1 MTTNVYFSRGTP
13 NEQHLYEDL
22 AIEAIQIFGHDVFYI
37 PRTLVNKDELF
48 GEDALSRFDDAY
60 GIEMWMETQEG
71 YEGEKELVSR
81 FGLEIRDETTF
92 VVSRRRWDN
101 TVSSDANLIVNTR
114 PDEGDLIY
122 MPTVKK
128 LFEISFVDHDDPFY
142 QIDNLPVYKLYCRTF
157 EYSSEVLDTGIY
169 AIDDIETKRSTDAL
183 EYEFSLENQI
193 PFNERIGQE
202 WGTIYDQNPLPNPWP
217 PTASDI
223 ILETATG
230 EYLLGETEEAG
241 LSVLTED
248 SDAYYSFF
256 IINEDYRLATIDTQ
270 SENEWFEERATGV
283 IGDPVLDFTESN
295 PFGDPT
301 EST

>member
-1 MTTNVYFSRGTP
+1 MSTNVFFSRGTP

-22 AIEAIQIFGHDVFYI
+22 AIEAIQIYGHDVFYI

-101 TVSSDANLIVNTR
+101 TVSNDANLIVSSR
-114 PDEGDLIY
+114 PDEGDLVY

-142 QIDNLPVYKLYCRTF
+142 QVDNLPVYKLYCRTF
-157 EYSSEVLDTGIY
+157 EYSSEVLDTGIA
-169 AIDDIETKRSTDAL
+169 AIDAIETQRSTDFLGFEISGEQA
-183 EYEFSLENQI
+183 SGVI
-193 PFNERIGQE
+193 FNEKIGLE
-202 WGTIYDQNPLPNPWP
+202 WGTIYA
-217 PTASDI
+217 TGAGDI
-223 ILETATG
+223 ELETATG
-230 EYLLGETEEAG
+230 VGDLLGENEEGFAAVM
-241 LSVLTED
+241 LED
-248 SDAYYSFF
+248 SDDYYTFVVIQEAYS
-256 IINEDYRLATIDTQ
+256 LATQDTQ
-270 SENEWFEERATGV
+270 SENEWFEDRVTGI

-301 EST
+301 ESL

>member
-1 MTTNVYFSRGTP
+1 MSTNVYFSKGTP

-22 AIEAIQIFGHDVFYI
+22 AIEAIQIYGHDVFYI

-92 VVSRRRWDN
+92 VVARRRWDN
-101 TVSSDANLIVNTR
+101 TVSSDANLIVSTR

-157 EYSSEVLDTGIY
+157 EYSSEVLDTGID
-169 AIDDIETKRSTDAL
+169 AIDAIETKRSTDFLGFEISGEQASGVTYNEKIGL
-183 EYEFSLENQI
+183 EC
-193 PFNERIGQE
+193 
-202 WGTIYDQNPLPNPWP
+202 GTMY
-217 PTASDI
+217 
-223 ILETATG
+223 ATG
-230 EYLLGETEEAG
+230 EGDVILEDNSFLLGENEEGFAA
-241 LSVLTED
+241 LALED
-248 SDAYYSFF
+248 SDDYYTFVVIQEAYS
-256 IINEDYRLATIDTQ
+256 LATQDTQ

-301 EST
+301 ESI

>member
-1 MTTNVYFSRGTP
+1 MSTNVFFSRGTP

-22 AIEAIQIFGHDVFYI
+22 AIEAIQIYGHDVFYI

-71 YEGEKELVSR
+71 YEGEKELISR

-101 TVSSDANLIVNTR
+101 TVSSDANLIVSSR

-142 QIDNLPVYKLYCRTF
+142 QVDNLPVYKLYCRTF

-183 EYEFSLENQI
+183 EYEFSLENQVA
-193 PFNERIGQE
+193 FNERMGQE
-202 WGTIYDQNPLPNPWP
+202 WGTIYDQNPPPDPWP

-230 EYLLGETEEAG
+230 EYLLAETTEAG

-256 IINEDYRLATIDTQ
+256 IINEDYRLSTIDTQ
-270 SENEWFEERATGV
+270 SENEWFEDRATGV

-301 EST
+301 ESM

>member
-1 MTTNVYFSRGTP
+1 MSTNVYFSKGTP

-22 AIEAIQIFGHDVFYI
+22 AIEAIQIYGHDVFYI

-48 GEDALSRFDDAY
+48 GESALSRFDDAY

-101 TVSSDANLIVNTR
+101 TVSNDANLIVNTR
-114 PDEGDLIY
+114 PDEGDLVY

-157 EYSSEVLDTGIY
+157 EYSSEVLDTGIDV
-169 AIDDIETKRSTDAL
+169 IDAIETKRSTDFLGFEISGEQASGVT
-183 EYEFSLENQI
+183 Y
-193 PFNERIGQE
+193 NEKIGLE
-202 WGTIYDQNPLPNPWP
+202 WGTVY
-217 PTASDI
+217 
-223 ILETATG
+223 ATG
-230 EYLLGETEEAG
+230 EGDVILEDDSFLLGENEEGFAA
-241 LSVLTED
+241 LALED
-248 SDAYYSFF
+248 SDDYYTFVVIQEAYS
-256 IINEDYRLATIDTQ
+256 LATQDTQ
-270 SENEWFEERATGV
+270 SENEWFEERVTGV

-301 EST
+301 ESI

>member
-1 MTTNVYFSRGTP
+1 MTTNVYFSKGTP

-22 AIEAIQIFGHDVFYI
+22 AIEAIQIYGHDVFYI

-101 TVSSDANLIVNTR
+101 TVSNDANLIVSSR
-114 PDEGDLIY
+114 PDEGDLVY

-169 AIDDIETKRSTDAL
+169 AIDDIETKKSTDFLGFEISGEQA
-183 EYEFSLENQI
+183 SGVT
-193 PFNERIGQE
+193 FNEKIGLE
-202 WGTIYDQNPLPNPWP
+202 WGTIYA
-217 PTASDI
+217 TGAGDI
-223 ILETATG
+223 ELETATG
-230 EYLLGETEEAG
+230 VGDLLGENEEGFAAVM
-241 LSVLTED
+241 LED
-248 SDAYYSFF
+248 SDAYYTFVVIQEAYS
-256 IINEDYRLATIDTQ
+256 LATQDTQ
-270 SENEWFEERATGV
+270 SENEWFEDRVTGI

-301 EST
+301 ESI

>member
-1 MTTNVYFSRGTP
+1 MSTNVYFSRGTP

-22 AIEAIQIFGHDVFYI
+22 AIEAIQIYGHEVFYI

-71 YEGEKELVSR
+71 YEGEKELISR

-101 TVSSDANLIVNTR
+101 TVSSDANLIVSTR

-169 AIDDIETKRSTDAL
+169 AIDDIETKKSTDFLGFEISGEQASGVTYNEKIGL
-183 EYEFSLENQI
+183 EC
-193 PFNERIGQE
+193 
-202 WGTIYDQNPLPNPWP
+202 GTMY
-217 PTASDI
+217 
-223 ILETATG
+223 ATG
-230 EYLLGETEEAG
+230 EGDVILEDNSFLLGENEEGFAA
-241 LSVLTED
+241 LALED
-248 SDAYYSFF
+248 SDDYYTFVVIQEAYS
-256 IINEDYRLATIDTQ
+256 LATQDTQ
-270 SENEWFEERATGV
+270 SENEWFEERATGI

-301 EST
+301 ESI

>member
-22 AIEAIQIFGHDVFYI
+22 AIEAIQIYGHDVFYI

-71 YEGEKELVSR
+71 YEGEKELISR

-169 AIDDIETKRSTDAL
+169 AIDDIETKKSTDFLGFEISGEQA
-183 EYEFSLENQI
+183 SGVT
-193 PFNERIGQE
+193 FNEKIGLE
-202 WGTIYDQNPLPNPWP
+202 WGTIYA
-217 PTASDI
+217 TGAGDI
-223 ILETATG
+223 ELETATG
-230 EYLLGETEEAG
+230 VGDLLGENEEGFAAVM
-241 LSVLTED
+241 LED
-248 SDAYYSFF
+248 SDDYYTFVVIQEAYS
-256 IINEDYRLATIDTQ
+256 LATQDTQ
-270 SENEWFEERATGV
+270 SENEWFEDRVTGIV
-283 IGDPVLDFTESN
+283 GDPVLDFTESN

-301 EST
+301 ESI

>member
-1 MTTNVYFSRGTP
+1 MSTNVYFSRGTP

-22 AIEAIQIFGHDVFYI
+22 AIEAIQIYGHDVFYI

-71 YEGEKELVSR
+71 YEGEKELISR

-101 TVSSDANLIVNTR
+101 TVSSDANLIVSSR

-142 QIDNLPVYKLYCRTF
+142 QVDNLPVYKLYCRTF

-169 AIDDIETKRSTDAL
+169 AIDDIETKKSTDFL
-183 EYEFSLENQI
+183 GYEILAEQSNTY
-193 PFNERIGQE
+193 NEKIGFE
-202 WGTIYDQNPLPNPWP
+202 WGTIYEFGDG
-217 PTASDI
+217 DI
-223 ILETATG
+223 LLEDDSFV
-230 EYLLGETEEAG
+230 LGETETGFEAII
-241 LSVLTED
+241 LED
-248 SDAYYSFF
+248 SDDYYTFVVIQEAYS
-256 IINEDYRLATIDTQ
+256 LATQDPQSDNSFIDT
-270 SENEWFEERATGV
+270 AADA
-283 IGDPVLDFTESN
+283 ILDFTETN
-295 PFGDPT
+295 PFGEPT
-301 EST
+301 SSV

>member
-1 MTTNVYFSRGTP
+1 M
-13 NEQHLYEDL
+13 
-22 AIEAIQIFGHDVFYI
+22 
-37 PRTLVNKDELF
+37 F
-48 GEDALSRFDDAY
+48 GESALSRFDDAY

-71 YEGEKELVSR
+71 YEGEKELISR

-142 QIDNLPVYKLYCRTF
+142 QINNLPVYKLYCRTF

-183 EYEFSLENQI
+183 DYELSLENQVA
-193 PFNERIGQE
+193 FNERIGQE
-202 WGTIYDQNPLPNPWP
+202 WGTIYDQNPLPTPWP
-217 PTASDI
+217 PLESNI
-223 ILETATG
+223 ILESSTPGSTDY
-230 EYLLGETEEAG
+230 YLAETTEAG
-241 LSVLTED
+241 LSILTED

>member
-1 MTTNVYFSRGTP
+1 MTTNVYFSKGTP

-22 AIEAIQIFGHDVFYI
+22 AIEAIQIYGHDVFYI

-71 YEGEKELVSR
+71 YEGEKELISR

-169 AIDDIETKRSTDAL
+169 AIDDIETKKSTDFL
-183 EYEFSLENQI
+183 GYEILAEQSNTY
-193 PFNERIGQE
+193 NEKIGLE
-202 WGTIYDQNPLPNPWP
+202 WGTVYATGVGDVILEDDSFVLGENE
-217 PTASDI
+217 TGFEAI
-223 ILETATG
+223 IL
-230 EYLLGETEEAG
+230 
-241 LSVLTED
+241 ED
-248 SDAYYSFF
+248 SDAYYTFVVIQEAYS
-256 IINEDYRLATIDTQ
+256 LATQDTQ
-270 SENEWFEERATGV
+270 SENEWFEDRVTGI

-301 EST
+301 ESL

>member
-1 MTTNVYFSRGTP
+1 MSTNVYFSKGTP

-22 AIEAIQIFGHDVFYI
+22 AIEAIQIYGHDVFYI

-92 VVSRRRWDN
+92 VVARRRWDN
-101 TVSSDANLIVNTR
+101 TVSSDANLIVSTR

-157 EYSSEVLDTGIY
+157 EYSSEVLDTGID
-169 AIDDIETKRSTDAL
+169 AIDAIETKRSTDFLGFEISGEQASGVTYNEKIGL
-183 EYEFSLENQI
+183 EC
-193 PFNERIGQE
+193 
-202 WGTIYDQNPLPNPWP
+202 GTMY
-217 PTASDI
+217 
-223 ILETATG
+223 ATG
-230 EYLLGETEEAG
+230 EGDVILEDNSFLLGENEEGFAA
-241 LSVLTED
+241 LALED
-248 SDAYYSFF
+248 SDDYYTFVVIQEAYS
-256 IINEDYRLATIDTQ
+256 LATQDTQ
-270 SENEWFEERATGV
+270 SENEWFEERATGI

-301 EST
+301 ESI

>member
-1 MTTNVYFSRGTP
+1 MSTNVYFSRGTP

-101 TVSSDANLIVNTR
+101 TVSSDANLIVSSR

-142 QIDNLPVYKLYCRTF
+142 QVDNLPVYKLYCRTF

-169 AIDDIETKRSTDAL
+169 AIDDIETKKSTDFLGFEISGEQAAGV
-183 EYEFSLENQI
+183 I
-193 PFNERIGQE
+193 FNENIGLE
-202 WGTIYDQNPLPNPWP
+202 WGTIYSTGDGDVMQEDGTTNPN
-217 PTASDI
+217 TVGDN
-223 ILETATG
+223 
-230 EYLLGETEEAG
+230 LLGENEEGFAAVM
-241 LSVLTED
+241 LED
-248 SDAYYSFF
+248 SDEYYTFVVIQEAYS
-256 IINEDYRLATIDTQ
+256 LATQDTQ
-270 SENEWFEERATGV
+270 SENEWFEERATGK

-301 EST
+301 ESV

>member
-1 MTTNVYFSRGTP
+1 MTTNVYFSKGTP

-22 AIEAIQIFGHDVFYI
+22 AIEAIQIYGHDVFYI

-101 TVSSDANLIVNTR
+101 TVSNDANLIVSSR
-114 PDEGDLIY
+114 PDEGDLVY

-142 QIDNLPVYKLYCRTF
+142 QVDNLPVYKLYCRTF

-169 AIDDIETKRSTDAL
+169 AIDDIETKKSTDFLGFEISGEQA
-183 EYEFSLENQI
+183 SGVT
-193 PFNERIGQE
+193 FNEKIGLE
-202 WGTIYDQNPLPNPWP
+202 WGTIYA
-217 PTASDI
+217 TGAGDI
-223 ILETATG
+223 ELETATG
-230 EYLLGETEEAG
+230 VGDLLGENEEGFAAVM
-241 LSVLTED
+241 LED
-248 SDAYYSFF
+248 SDAYYTFVVIQEAYS
-256 IINEDYRLATIDTQ
+256 LATQDTQ
-270 SENEWFEERATGV
+270 SENEWFEDRVTGK

-301 EST
+301 ESM